1 MVIEH
6 GPSQEVDRPI
16 EGSFGNDGGNDD
28 FFMGDV
34 SSIMIKPD
42 MINDN
47 IANDWDRRSAF
58 LQHHVCYIEQ
68 LLLDVDD

>member
-6 GPSQEVDRPI
+6 GPGQEAERPL
-16 EGSFGNDGGNDD
+16 EGSFGNGGGNDD

-47 IANDWDRRSAF
+47 ITND
-58 LQHHVCYIEQ
+58 
-68 LLLDVDD
+68 